1 MIWMS
6 WRQFRTQAL
15 VGVVALAPLAAYLLF
30 TGLDIRQAYDR
41 YQSRCAVADRCLDAM
56 SQFQD
61 DYRTRLLFLAL
72 LLAIIPA
79 VLGVFWGAP
88 LIARELESG
97 TQRLVWNQSV
107 TRRRW
112 LAVKLLFVGLAS
124 MAVAALASLLLTWAA
139 SPYDKVSGERFAALA
154 FGARNLTPIA
164 YAALAFV
171 LGTVIGL
178 LLRKTVP
185 AMALT
190 ILAFTLFQFLMPN
203 MVRPHLMAPV
213 TVTKAMTAD
222 ALRELRGVGTDA
234 TVKGLS
240 IPNAWVTGT
249 SKLLT
254 ASGQP
259 VDARTID
266 TCLTKPPQSAG
277 GGAGD
282 TAGCLG
288 DLNLHVKVDYQP
300 NSRYWSFQWI
310 ESAVYLALAGLLAG
324 FGLWRIQRHVS

>member
-41 YQSRCAVADRCLDAM
+41 YQDRCAVADRCLDAM

-97 TQRLVWNQSV
+97 TQRLVWNQSI

-139 SPYDKVSGERFAALA
+139 SPYDKVSGERFTALA

-178 LLRKTVP
+178 LMRKTVP

-190 ILAFTLFQFLMPN
+190 ILAFTLLQFLMPN

-254 ASGQP
+254 ATGQP

-266 TCLTKPPQSAG
+266 TCLTRPQS
-277 GGAGD
+277 GGAAD
-282 TAGCLG
+282 TAACLG
-288 DLNLHVKVDYQP
+288 ERNLHVTVDYQP

-310 ESAVYLALAGLLAG
+310 ESALYLALAGLLAG